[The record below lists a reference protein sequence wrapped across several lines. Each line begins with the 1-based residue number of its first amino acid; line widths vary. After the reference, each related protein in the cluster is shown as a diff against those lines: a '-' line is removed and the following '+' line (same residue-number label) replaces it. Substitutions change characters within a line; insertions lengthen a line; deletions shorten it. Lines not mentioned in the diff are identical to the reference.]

1 MSETQKQNIMD
12 INNMIYKLNGSEI
25 EKIKRVIEK
34 MIDSRILLLAP
45 DVILENMDLTEK
57 LMLIDYY
64 SKTEKERNEL
74 EEDTIPFEEIL
85 QEEGIDY
92 NKL

>member
-12 INNMIYKLNGSEI
+12 INNMIYKLNSNEL
-25 EKIKRVIEK
+25 EKVKRVIEK
-34 MIDSRILLLAP
+34 MIDTRLLLLAP
-45 DVILENMDLTEK
+45 DVILENMDITEK
-57 LMLIDYY
+57 LMLIEYY
-64 SKTEKERNEL
+64 SQSDAERKKL
-74 EEDTIPFEEIL
+74 EEDTVSFEDIL